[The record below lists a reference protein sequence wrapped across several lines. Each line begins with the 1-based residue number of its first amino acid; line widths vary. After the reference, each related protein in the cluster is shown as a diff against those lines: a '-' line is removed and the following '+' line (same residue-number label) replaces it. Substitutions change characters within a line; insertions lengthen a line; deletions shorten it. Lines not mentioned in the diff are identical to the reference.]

1 MKPAAQCSYLN
12 PQSEVQV
19 THQIAESLPSGPEGK
34 RAISAV
40 TSSTRHLR
48 YIAMSLLALFLAG
61 SSFAQAPKLLYYGV
75 EAPSLGPVVGT
86 AVATT
91 GSTGTCCRSPY
102 IVVATNNPVAESGD
116 PLQLQFWNDTG
127 SKLVYVTS
135 ATWNP
140 APGGCTSYTLGT
152 LDSSKVVAACID
164 SFNSLHLSVWRVA
177 GASAS
182 DFYEMG
188 EQSVASS
195 GYGNFG
201 YFGVSVTAL
210 SPTEVVTAATDP
222 SHDLRVQTW
231 NIAITGSPT
240 EPFATVTQQH
250 TAVGGGI
257 VFPFAVAI
265 NGTQVVTATDS
276 ETCCTRKVIAWSVD
290 SSGDITRQGDLQV
303 GSNGTSTMS
312 GIALAPLGGFLGGG
326 YEVMTVAQNNPDATD
341 NFSTRVTS
349 WDISSAGVVSGG
361 NSGSGTEQNVYS
373 SSVGIAWTPGLYPF
387 TVSLTTSDSSVMG
400 GRIEQW
406 QYSSPTW
413 SVLHG
418 TGVGGNH
425 PNPPYGAAVAGAG
438 SDSTLIYYVVT
449 FTGKDGDV
457 NIQLWSA
464 PA

>member
-1 MKPAAQCSYLN
+1 MKPAAQCPHLN
-12 PQSEVQV
+12 PFREAQVIRQVSEG
-19 THQIAESLPSGPEGK
+19 LPSSPKGK
-34 RAISAV
+34 GLASAV
-40 TSSTRHLR
+40 RSSTHYLR
-48 YIAMSLLALFLAG
+48 YIAMFLLALCIAG

-75 EAPSLGPVVGT
+75 EAPTLGPVVGT

-102 IVVATNNPVAESGD
+102 IVVATDSPTAIGE

-140 APGGCTSYTLGT
+140 APGGCTSYALAT
-152 LDSSKVVAACID
+152 LDSSKVVAACVD
-164 SFNSLHLSVWRVA
+164 DAYYLHLSVWRVA

-182 DFYEMG
+182 SFYEMG
-188 EQSVASS
+188 EQSVSSS
-195 GYGNFG
+195 GLGSFGNL
-201 YFGVSVTAL
+201 GVSVTAL

-222 SHDLRVQTW
+222 SRDLRVQTW
-231 NIAITGSPT
+231 SIATYGSST

-250 TAVGGGI
+250 TAVAGEI
-257 VFPFAVAI
+257 RFPFVMAL

-276 ETCCTRKVIAWSVD
+276 YNSTRKVIAWSVD
-290 SSGDITRQGDLQV
+290 SSGDITRQNDLEV
-303 GSNGTSTMS
+303 GSSDTSTMS

-326 YEVMTVAQNNPDATD
+326 YEVMTIAQNNPDATD
-341 NFSTRVTS
+341 NYSTYVTR

-361 NSGSGTEQNVYS
+361 KSGSGTEQNVYS

-387 TVSLTTSDSSVMG
+387 TVSLTTSDSLVTG
-400 GRIEQW
+400 GRVEQW

-418 TGVGGNH
+418 TSVGGNH
-425 PNPPYGAAVAGAG
+425 PNPPYGVAVAGAG

-449 FTGKDGDV
+449 YTGAGGDV